1 MKWKDRSDIIRS
13 FSPVHWGYTAQ
24 HPERAYTAGC
34 PTLLQ
39 LDSVYGEGSAG
50 YWVETMVT
58 GLFGASSSREKGNAD
73 GICAFCE
80 AFAAQVKGFKLS
92 ELMLFFARYKAG
104 RYDNS
109 YASFDARRI
118 GNAFFKEFV
127 NERNAELDRIN
138 RNAEQERIEKR
149 RFTPPEGYSSLSWYQ
164 ELKKRAE
171 SGDEEAQR
179 LLEPPA
185 DGRPS
190 AAYAR
195 NTVCPST

>member
-1 MKWKDRSDIIRS
+1 MSVTGENLTKAWLAKWKDRSDIIRS

-34 PTLLQ
+34 PTLFQ

-73 GICAFCE
+73 GIHVFCE
-80 AFAAQVKGFKLS
+80 VFAAQVKGFKLS

-109 YASFDARRI
+109 FASFDARRI
-118 GNAFFKEFV
+118 GNAFFKEFIP
-127 NERNAELDRIN
+127 ERNSELDRIN
-138 RNAEQERIEKR
+138 REEMQREIELR
-149 RFTPPEGYSSLSWYQ
+149 RFTPPKGYTSLSWYL
-164 ELKKRAE
+164 ELRRRAE
-171 SGDEEAQR
+171 SGDEEAIR
-179 LLEPPA
+179 MLTPP
-185 DGRPS
+185 
-190 AAYAR
+190 
-195 NTVCPST
+195 

>member
-1 MKWKDRSDIIRS
+1 MGENLTKAWLAKWKDRSDIIRA

-39 LDSVYGEGSAG
+39 FDAVYGEGSSG
-50 YWVETMVT
+50 YWIETMVT

-73 GICAFCE
+73 GIHVFCE

-118 GNAFFKEFV
+118 GNAFFKEFIR
-127 NERNAELDRIN
+127 ERNSELDAIN
-138 RNAEQERIEKR
+138 RSAEQEQIENR
-149 RFTPPEGYSSLSWYQ
+149 RFTPPYGHTSLSWYH
-164 ELKKRAE
+164 ELRKRAE
-171 SGDEEAQR
+171 SGDEEAKKM
-179 LLEPPA
+179 LSPP
-185 DGRPS
+185 
-190 AAYAR
+190 
-195 NTVCPST
+195 

>member
-1 MKWKDRSDIIRS
+1 MPSACLSGTGENLTKAWLAKWKDRSDIIRS

-39 LDSVYGEGSAG
+39 FDTAYGEGSSA

-73 GICAFCE
+73 GIQVFCE
-80 AFAAQVKGFKLS
+80 AFASQAKGFKLS

-118 GNAFFKEFV
+118 GNAFFKEFIR
-127 NERNAELDRIN
+127 ERNSELDAIN
-138 RNAEQERIEKR
+138 RSAEQERIERR
-149 RFTPPEGYSSLSWYQ
+149 RFTPPDGYSSLSWYR
-164 ELKKRAE
+164 ELKRRAE
-171 SGDEEAQR
+171 EGDEEAIR
-179 LLEPPA
+179 LLTPP
-185 DGRPS
+185 
-190 AAYAR
+190 
-195 NTVCPST
+195 

>member
-1 MKWKDRSDIIRS
+1 MSATEGSLTKAWLAKWKDRSDIIRS
-13 FSPVHWGYTAQ
+13 FSPAHWGYTAQ
-24 HPERAYTAGC
+24 NPERAYTAGC

-39 LDSVYGEGSAG
+39 LDAVYGEGSSG

-73 GICAFCE
+73 GIHVFCE
-80 AFAAQVKGFKLS
+80 AFAAQVKGFKMS

-127 NERNAELDRIN
+127 KERNSELDTIS
-138 RNAEQERIEKR
+138 RNAEQERIENR
-149 RFTPPEGYSSLSWYQ
+149 RFTPPEGYSSLSWYL
-164 ELKKRAE
+164 EVKRRAE
-171 SGDEEAQR
+171 SGDEK
-179 LLEPPA
+179 
-185 DGRPS
+185 
-190 AAYAR
+190 AAR
-195 NTVCPST
+195 MLDSP